1 MKKFIGVLAFI
12 IMFMFSSCSS
22 DADSALADCSAV
34 SCASGNI
41 IIQFLDAE
49 TGEDV
54 FFNDTYSFDEL
65 TITDV
70 SNDADFPFVTGISDD
85 SQIAQVVLNAF
96 SESRSNVMLRLTVPD
111 GFETDLSFD
120 VEYKEGEC
128 CNINDYSDV
137 QFSNVVNVVQSQGG
151 FFYNVYL

>member
-1 MKKFIGVLAFI
+1 MKRLIGALAFI
-12 IMFMFSSCSS
+12 IMLSSCSS
-22 DADSALADCSAV
+22 DLDSALADCSAV

-41 IIQFLDAE
+41 IIQFLDIE

-65 TITDV
+65 IITDV
-70 SNDADFPFVTGISDD
+70 SNNTEFPFFTGISDE
-85 SQIAQVVLNAF
+85 SQMAQVALNAF
-96 SESRSNVMLRLTVPD
+96 SESRSNVVLRITVPD

-120 VEYKEGEC
+120 VEFQEGEC
-128 CNINDYSDV
+128 CNVNNYSDV
-137 QFSNVVNVVQSQGG
+137 QFSNVENVVQSQGG